1 VEASKRVRSLGQ
13 TADVSSCDGRQLMSS
28 FINVLLI
35 VEVVLVETPL
45 VRRSDRSLSP
55 PHGVVGGV
63 ETKDDVETKDG
74 VERSCAW
81 RR

>member
-1 VEASKRVRSLGQ
+1 
-13 TADVSSCDGRQLMSS
+13 MSS

-35 VEVVLVETPL
+35 LGVVLVETLL

-55 PHGVVGGV
+55 PLGVVGGV

-74 VERSCAW
+74 AEWLCPW